1 MNPIGA
7 FSTEITP
14 AGEERRLV
22 EAARNLE
29 GVFVA
34 QLFKAMRETVPE
46 GGVVSGGAGEDMFSG
61 LLDQHMSDLAPT
73 QWNSDLGAAL
83 LKQFRALAAPSVA
96 TTDQPSPAK

>member
-1 MNPIGA
+1 MNPIGV
-7 FSTEITP
+7 SPTGPTP
-14 AGEERRLV
+14 AGEERRLI

-46 GGVVSGGAGEDMFSG
+46 GGVISGGAGEDMFTSM
-61 LLDQHMSDLAPT
+61 LDQHMSDLAPT

-83 LKQFRALAAPSVA
+83 LKQFRALQ
-96 TTDQPSPAK
+96 QPQVK

>member
-7 FSTEITP
+7 SAGISP
-14 AGEERRLV
+14 AGEERRLI

-46 GGVVSGGAGEDMFSG
+46 GGVISGGAGEDMFSSM
-61 LLDQHMSDLAPT
+61 LDQHMSDLAPQ

-83 LKQFRALAAPSVA
+83 LKQFRALSAPPVA
-96 TTDQPSPAK
+96 TTEQSSSVK

>member
-7 FSTEITP
+7 SGTITP
-14 AGEERRLV
+14 AGEERRLI

-46 GGVVSGGAGEDMFSG
+46 GGVMSGGAGEDMFSG
-61 LLDQHMSDLAPT
+61 LLDQHMSDLAPP

-83 LKQFRALAAPSVA
+83 LKQFRALSAPPVA
-96 TTDQPSPAK
+96 TTEQPSSVK

>member
-7 FSTEITP
+7 SVAISP
-14 AGEERRLV
+14 AGEERRLA

-46 GGVVSGGAGEDMFSG
+46 GGVVSGGAGEDMFTSM
-61 LLDQHMSDLAPT
+61 LDQHMSDLAPT

-83 LKQFRALAAPSVA
+83 LKQFRALSAPAVA
-96 TTDQPSPAK
+96 TTDPSSSAK